1 MLEKQDIFVSFEADY
16 WPGNSR
22 YTFVTTLPNGA
33 AVLPLLDLFKIEWTP
48 NRQTKVFFL
57 KNARSGM
64 EEKEIPF
71 VFISSKQ
78 IVC

>member
-33 AVLPLLDLFKIEWTP
+33 AGLPLLDLFKIE
-48 NRQTKVFFL
+48 
-57 KNARSGM
+57 
-64 EEKEIPF
+64 
-71 VFISSKQ
+71 
-78 IVC
+78 